1 MDPLLQAR
9 LESAGRAV
17 ILGCGA
23 IAAATGHHLSD
34 ATTAAITEGFGG
46 FLVLL
51 SVGLSQWNVY
61 QTEQATRLREAVAVR
76 VGQTVADGVIG
87 PTPLATASEVPA
99 LIKVIAPKLP
109 PIDALPNPIAG
120 H

>member
-1 MDPLLQAR
+1 MDALLQAR

-23 IAAATGHHLSD
+23 IAAALGHHASD
-34 ATTAAITEGFGG
+34 ATTAAIAEGFGG

-61 QTEQATRLREAVAVR
+61 EVEKAARLREAVALNAGIV
-76 VGQTVADGVIG
+76 VADRTTGS
-87 PTPLATASEVPA
+87 TPLVPASEVPA
-99 LIKVIAPKLP
+99 LIKIIAPTLP
-109 PIDALPNPIAG
+109 EAPNPLAG
-120 H
+120 HT

>member
-23 IAAATGHHLSD
+23 IAAALGHHLSD
-34 ATTAAITEGFGG
+34 ATTAAIAEGFGG

-61 QTEQATRLREAVAVR
+61 RMDQAVKEREARALNTGIVLANR
-76 VGQTVADGVIG
+76 VTGA
-87 PTPLATASEVPA
+87 TPLVPA
-99 LIKVIAPKLP
+99 EDAQKVIAIVAPSLP
-109 PIDALPNPIAG
+109 DVIANPLSG